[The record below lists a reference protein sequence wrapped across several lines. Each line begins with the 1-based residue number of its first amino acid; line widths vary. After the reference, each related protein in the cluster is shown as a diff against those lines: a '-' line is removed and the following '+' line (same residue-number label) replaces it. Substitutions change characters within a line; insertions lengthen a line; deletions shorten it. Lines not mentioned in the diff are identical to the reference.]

1 MFDNYN
7 FTAMVLRTLAL
18 VPLTI
23 VFIKH
28 IRLMGGKNY
37 RYTKM
42 LLFVIIAFSISNNI
56 FTVFA
61 NFYRGE
67 DGNLLDWMR
76 KTSQVINA
84 VSAFGQAWGWY
95 LLYRDGKE

>member
-1 MFDNYN
+1 MSDNYN
-7 FTAMVLRTLAL
+7 TASIVLHILAL
-18 VPLTI
+18 IPLTI

-28 IRLMGGKNY
+28 WRLMGGKNY

-42 LLFVIIAFSISNNI
+42 ILFVIIAFSISNNL
-56 FTVFA
+56 FTVIS

-76 KTSQVINA
+76 KTSQMFNA
-84 VSAFGQAWGWY
+84 MSAFGQAWGWY